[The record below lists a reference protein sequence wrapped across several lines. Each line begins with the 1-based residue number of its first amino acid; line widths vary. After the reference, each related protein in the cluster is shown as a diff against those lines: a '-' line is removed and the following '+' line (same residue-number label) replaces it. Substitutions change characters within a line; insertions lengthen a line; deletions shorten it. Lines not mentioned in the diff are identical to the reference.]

1 MLAILIGVS
10 LCCHS
15 RSASKSDCLGLIKL
29 IGVEAMAEFCD
40 GSERVHHYDLRLTWE
55 NQSDGEVTIA
65 GDARSSATFWGDW
78 SRTVCAIQLPG
89 LDRQT
94 GCESDWDICAEVQP
108 INVRGWARAP
118 HLIAIDGHHPA
129 SLGATLGATSKP
141 TML

>member
-1 MLAILIGVS
+1 MAGRDVQ
-10 LCCHS
+10 
-15 RSASKSDCLGLIKL
+15 R
-29 IGVEAMAEFCD
+29 MAEICARFTM
-40 GSERVHHYDLRLTWE
+40 VHHTYLRMLWA

-94 GCESDWDICAEVQP
+94 GCESAWDICAEVQP
-108 INVRGWARAP
+108 INVRGWARGP
-118 HLIAIDGHHPA
+118 HLTVIGGNHLA

-141 TML
+141 AM